1 MQRLRSPSGA
11 IATREGFEMTI
22 YRECRTLFVLW
33 TICFLC
39 QSTILGVPPTEPLK
53 SPSLPTLP
61 SATGPFAVGKVTV
74 HWTDESRI
82 EPLSPNHE
90 PREVMVDIWYPA
102 EPSDAAPAEYLDAVA
117 YEKAMGADGFQKFFR
132 DASETLRQGVKI
144 HAFAAAPYA
153 PAVKQSPVLI
163 FSPGGGVP
171 REVYAAQF
179 EDLAS
184 HGYVVAAISHP
195 YDAIV
200 TFFPDG
206 RQIDYSE
213 QRWPKPP
220 SLEGEANLNQLEWHA
235 NDIRFVLDELTGANL
250 TGSAALPFVGHL
262 DLTHVGAFGH
272 SFGGIAAAHA
282 CQLDRRFKAC
292 LNEDG
297 VIAKRPLLLD
307 VRGWA
312 MDQAF
317 MLILHDPPT
326 RPLTDD
332 QVAQMK
338 MPRQRIEAIVKK
350 LDADQEGTLQNTGKG
365 AYRVRF
371 RSEKTSHMDFT
382 DLPLLG
388 ARDPADAQRR
398 AAILATVRSYTLA
411 FFDKYLRGMKP
422 ALLDEPPT
430 SEFIEAVQ
438 RFEPAKFPCPT
449 Q

>member
-1 MQRLRSPSGA
+1 MPPDMMFQSK
-11 IATREGFEMTI
+11 F
-22 YRECRTLFVLW
+22 RTSFLILAMS
-33 TICFLC
+33 FLC
-39 QSTILGVPPTEPLK
+39 QIAFAGNPAADSVK
-53 SPSLPTLP
+53 SPTVPTLP
-61 SATGPFAVGKVTV
+61 TPTGPFAVGKVTV
-74 HWTDESRI
+74 HWVDESRV

-102 EPSDAAPAEYLDAVA
+102 EPSDAVPAEYLDVA
-117 YEKAMGADGFQKFFR
+117 GYEKAIGADGFQNFFR
-132 DASETLRQGVKI
+132 EASETLRHGVKT

-153 PAVKQSPVLI
+153 RSVKQSPVLI
-163 FSPGGGVP
+163 FSPGGGIV
-171 REVYAAQF
+171 REVYTAQF

-200 TFFPDG
+200 TLFPDG
-206 RQIDYSE
+206 KQIAYSQ

-235 NDIRFVLDELTGANL
+235 HDIRFVLDELTRANL
-250 TGSAALPFVGHL
+250 AGSSPLAFVGHL

-297 VIAKRPLLLD
+297 VVAKRPLFLD

-326 RPLTDD
+326 RPLTDE

-338 MPRQRIEAIVKK
+338 MPRQRIEAIVKR
-350 LDADQEGTLQNTGKG
+350 LDADQEAALRNTGEG
-365 AYRVRF
+365 SYRVRL
-371 RSEKTSHMDFT
+371 RSEKTSHMDFS

-388 ARDPADAQRR
+388 ARERADGEKR

-422 ALLDEPPT
+422 ALLDQTPT
-430 SEFIEAVQ
+430 SEFVEAIQ
-438 RFEPAKFPCPT
+438 RFEPARFPCPT

>member
-1 MQRLRSPSGA
+1 
-11 IATREGFEMTI
+11 MTI
-22 YRECRTLFVLW
+22 YRKFRTSFVLS
-33 TICFLC
+33 TICLLF
-39 QSTILGVPPTEPLK
+39 QSTISGVPPTDPLK

-61 SATGPFAVGKVTV
+61 PATGPFAVGKVTV

-82 EPLSPNHE
+82 EPLSPDHE

-102 EPSDAAPAEYLDAVA
+102 EPSNAAPAEYLDAA
-117 YEKAMGADGFQKFFR
+117 GYEKAMGADGFQSFFR
-132 DASETLRQGVKI
+132 EATEALRQGI
-144 HAFAAAPYA
+144 QTHAIAAALYA
-153 PAVKQSPVLI
+153 SSAKLSPVLI
-163 FSPGGGVP
+163 FSSGGGMV
-171 REVYAAQF
+171 REVYTAQF

-200 TFFPDG
+200 TLFPNG
-206 RQIDYSE
+206 RHIAYSE

-235 NDIRFVLDELTGANL
+235 NDIRFVLDELTRTNHA
-250 TGSAALPFVGHL
+250 GSSALPFAGHL
-262 DLTHVGAFGH
+262 DLTHVGAFGR

-297 VIAKRPLLLD
+297 VVAKRPLFLD

-317 MLILHDPPT
+317 MLILHDNPT
-326 RPLTDD
+326 RPLTDE
-332 QVAQMK
+332 QVAKMK
-338 MPRQRIEAIVKK
+338 MPRQRIEAIIKR
-350 LDADQEGTLQNTGKG
+350 LDADQEAALRNTGEG
-365 AYRVRF
+365 SYRVRL
-371 RSEKTSHMDFT
+371 RSEKTSHMDFS

-388 ARDPADAQRR
+388 ARERADAEKR
-398 AAILATVRSYTLA
+398 AAILATVRSYMLA

-422 ALLDEPPT
+422 ALLDQPPT
-430 SEFIEAVQ
+430 SEFIEEVQ
-438 RFEPAKFPCPT
+438 RFQPAKFPRPT

>member
-1 MQRLRSPSGA
+1 MA
-11 IATREGFEMTI
+11 I
-22 YRECRTLFVLW
+22 YRECRTVFVLW

-39 QSTILGVPPTEPLK
+39 QSSVMNIPSTAQLK
-53 SPSLPTLP
+53 SRSLPNLP
-61 SATGPFAVGKVTV
+61 PATGPFAVGKVTV
-74 HWTDESRI
+74 HWVDESRI

-90 PREVMVDIWYPA
+90 PREVMTDIWYPA
-102 EPSDAAPAEYLDAVA
+102 EPSNAGPADYLDAVA
-117 YEKAMGADGFQKFFR
+117 YEQAIGAEGFQKFFR
-132 DASETLRQGVKI
+132 EASENLRQGVRT

-153 PAVKQSPVLI
+153 RSAKQSPVLI
-163 FSPGGGVP
+163 FSPGGGMV
-171 REVYAAQF
+171 RELYAAQF

-200 TFFPDG
+200 TLFPNG

-235 NDIRFVLDELTGANL
+235 NDIRFALDELSRVNL
-250 TGSAALPFVGHL
+250 AGSSGLPFAGHL

-297 VIAKRPLLLD
+297 VVAKRPLFLD

-317 MLILHDPPT
+317 MLVLHDPPT
-326 RPLTDD
+326 RPLTDE
-332 QVAQMK
+332 QVAQMR
-338 MPRQRIEAIVKK
+338 MPRERVEAILKR
-350 LDADQEGTLQNTGKG
+350 LDADQEAALRNTGKG
-365 AYRVRF
+365 SYLVRM
-371 RSEKTSHMDFT
+371 RSEKTSHMDFS

-388 ARDPADAQRR
+388 AHQRADAEKR

-411 FFDKYLRGMKP
+411 FFNKYLRGMKS
-422 ALLDEPPT
+422 ALLDEAPT
-430 SEFIEAVQ
+430 NQFIETVQ
-438 RFEPAKFPCPT
+438 RFEPARFPCPT
-449 Q
+449 P